1 MSESNHQP
9 ALSKEQ
15 IDSVIALYSNGQYQE
30 AIDTIILLTKNY
42 PESSL
47 LNNIAGACYVGLGQL
62 GSAVQSYEKAISID
76 PEYSKAYFNLG
87 NVLHELSIQGLGHL
101 DDPISSF
108 ERSIGI
114 DPNFAEAHNNLG
126 NALSEYGRVDLS
138 IKNYEKKST
147 H

>member
-42 PESSL
+42 PENPL

-62 GSAVQSYEKAISID
+62 ASAVQSYEKAISID

-87 NVLHELSIQGLGHL
+87 DAYHLQDNYVKSIASYEKAIEIN
-101 DDPISSF
+101 PTY
-108 ERSIGI
+108 
-114 DPNFAEAHNNLG
+114 AEAFNNLG
-126 NALSEYGRVDLS
+126 NVLRENNQLD
-138 IKNYEKKST
+138 
-147 H
+147 